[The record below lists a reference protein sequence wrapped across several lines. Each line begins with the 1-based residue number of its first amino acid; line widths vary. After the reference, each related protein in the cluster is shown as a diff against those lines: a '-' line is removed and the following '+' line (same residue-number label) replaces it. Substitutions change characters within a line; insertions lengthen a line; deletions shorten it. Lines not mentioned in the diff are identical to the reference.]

1 MSRYQIKIFPDA
13 LQDIQQ
19 ATDWYN
25 EQLPGLG
32 GRFQKQTIKQINK
45 LKSTAAF
52 YNIRYGNVR
61 CMVIRK
67 FPFMVH
73 FTLNDQQNIVAIFAV
88 FHTSRNPQIWIKKR
102 N

>member
-1 MSRYQIKIFPDA
+1 MSRYQIKILPDA

-32 GRFQKQTIKQINK
+32 TRFQKQTIRQINK
-45 LKSTAAF
+45 LKSVAAS
-52 YNIRYGNVR
+52 YHIRYSEVR

-73 FTLNDQQNIVAIFAV
+73 FTLNEQQNIVAIFAV
-88 FHTSRNPQIWIKKR
+88 FHTSRNPQIWTKR
-102 N
+102 K